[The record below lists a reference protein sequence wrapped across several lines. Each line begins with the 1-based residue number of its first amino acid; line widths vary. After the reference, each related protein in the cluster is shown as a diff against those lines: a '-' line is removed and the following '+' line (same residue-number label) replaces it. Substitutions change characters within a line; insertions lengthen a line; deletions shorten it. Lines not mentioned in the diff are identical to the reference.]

1 MNNKNTIKIPA
12 KNKKAHK
19 KAAEI
24 IKTGGIA
31 IVPTETV
38 YGFAVDAFNIEAQ
51 KMIYK
56 IKGRSF
62 RKPLVAMTTDI
73 ESAKILVEIP
83 DKALTIAEKFWPGR
97 LTLIF
102 STTQAGKILSGG
114 RDNLGIRIPDDDF
127 MLKFLK
133 ETGSPVMTTSA
144 NISNKKSAKTFE
156 EALWF
161 DGTVDIIVDGGKCNF
176 SFESTVIDMVKFPYV
191 IVRKGCLDT
200 NEILKYI

>member
-1 MNNKNTIKIPA
+1 MAIKISHKD
-12 KNKKAHK
+12 KNAHK

-24 IKTGGIA
+24 VKSGGVA
-31 IVPTETV
+31 VVPTETV

-51 KMIYK
+51 KKIYK
-56 IKGRSF
+56 IKGRNF
-62 RKPLVAMTTDI
+62 KKPLVVMTPDI
-73 ESAKILVEIP
+73 ESARILVEIP
-83 DKALTIAEKFWPGR
+83 QKALMIAEKFWPGR

-102 STTQAGKILSGG
+102 PTTPTGKILSGG
-114 RDNLGIRIPDDDF
+114 RDNLGVRIPDDGF

-133 ETGSPVMTTSA
+133 ETGKPVMTTSV

-156 EALWF
+156 ETLQF
-161 DGTVDIIVDGGKCNF
+161 DAAADIIVDGGKCKF

-191 IVRKGCLDT
+191 IIRKGCLDT